1 MGFPLTNFEMHVDG
15 KKCIRNARVLSGL
28 TRRENVQIL
37 IKCQQTRQKKQRMLE
52 GKSSN
57 KMMKRNKRKH
67 FLDITLMSI
76 SAFNHNH
83 QKQDSIKTTPKT
95 ICQVSGKVS
104 ISIT

>member
-1 MGFPLTNFEMHVDG
+1 MHQERPCFIRSN
-15 KKCIRNARVLSGL
+15 KK
-28 TRRENVQIL
+28 RECSDSNKVSAN
-37 IKCQQTRQKKQRMLE
+37 TSKKQRMLK

-57 KMMKRNKRKH
+57 RMMKRNKRKH